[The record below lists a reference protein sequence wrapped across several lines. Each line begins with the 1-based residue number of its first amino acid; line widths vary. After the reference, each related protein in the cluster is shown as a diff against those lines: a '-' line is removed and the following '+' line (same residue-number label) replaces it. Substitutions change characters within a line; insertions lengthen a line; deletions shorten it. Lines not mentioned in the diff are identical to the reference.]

1 MPKYYDFMICGYYLY
16 FLIWH
21 KDTTALGQRY
31 RLGGSSSQ
39 YLRFQET
46 VSEVQGDCFLMI
58 PTRLDSSA
66 EPSQQLCRLQ
76 SAALLSLAATP
87 HYRTTTHSLVVRLYT
102 LQLYNYIP
110 FSCTTINLL
119 LYKYKL
125 IDSTIVVLQ
134 LKHFPK
140 NPCIFQKKSVTLQ
153 KISCVR
159 QFVSKLT
166 LRPQA

>member
-1 MPKYYDFMICGYYLY
+1 
-16 FLIWH
+16 
-21 KDTTALGQRY
+21 
-31 RLGGSSSQ
+31 
-39 YLRFQET
+39 
-46 VSEVQGDCFLMI
+46 MI

-76 SAALLSLAATP
+76 SAGLLSLAATP

-140 NPCIFQKKSVTLQ
+140 NLCIFQKKSVTLQ

-166 LRPQA
+166 LRSIKVWISLYIQGAPT

>member
-1 MPKYYDFMICGYYLY
+1 
-16 FLIWH
+16 
-21 KDTTALGQRY
+21 
-31 RLGGSSSQ
+31 
-39 YLRFQET
+39 
-46 VSEVQGDCFLMI
+46 MI

-76 SAALLSLAATP
+76 SAGLLSLAATP

-140 NPCIFQKKSVTLQ
+140 NPCIFQKKSVSLQ
-153 KISCVR
+153 KKDYLQMRVGSNRCPHLKFMAHVPLFLSAKICESRV
-159 QFVSKLT
+159 LT
-166 LRPQA
+166 KNFQIYYTRKVCLPAARIQQGG